1 MRSFLAHAGALAAL
15 LCLLGAPNLAAAPAT
30 LHSDHPL
37 NGTLW
42 DTRSGQAVDEIALF
56 SEAAKARWVLLGEKH
71 DNAEHHRLQA
81 RVVDALGRAGR
92 RMAVVWEMAEP
103 EQAAALKDARLETVG
118 ELGKALDWEGRG
130 WPAWADYQPIAEAA
144 LRHGL
149 PMLPGKPSRSLV
161 RSVSRGEALPDD
173 LATRLDTARPYPADV
188 EAALLAELAESH
200 CGALPRAALAPMA
213 RVQRLWDA
221 WMADSLRAA
230 TAPPLNADGAV
241 LIAGGGHVRADRAVP
256 WHLPQGTAGDTV
268 TVAMVEVVD
277 GRNDVSNYPAFDPRR
292 FDYVWFTARVDDD
305 DPCAAFPAQ
314 PAPAQ
319 PASDRPAP
327 DRPAAD

>member
-1 MRSFLAHAGALAAL
+1 MRSFLAHVGALAGL
-15 LCLLGAPNLAAAPAT
+15 LCFFGATSLAAAPAT

-42 DTRSGQAVDEIALF
+42 DTRSGQPADETALF
-56 SEAAKARWVLLGEKH
+56 AEAAAARWVLLGEKH

-103 EQAAALKDARLETVG
+103 EQADALKNARLDTVG
-118 ELGKALDWEGRG
+118 DLGKALDWEGRG

-144 LRHGL
+144 LRHDM
-149 PMLPGKPSRSLV
+149 PMLPGKPSRALV
-161 RSVSRGEALPDD
+161 RSVSRGEALPAE
-173 LATRLDTARPYPADV
+173 LAARLDTAPPYPAGV

-200 CGALPRAALAPMA
+200 CGALPPTALAPMA

-221 WMADSLRAA
+221 WMADSMRAA
-230 TAPPLNADGAV
+230 TAPPLSADGAV

-256 WHLPQGTAGDTV
+256 RHLPDGAAGGSV
-268 TVAMVEVVD
+268 TVEMVEVVD
-277 GRNDVSNYPAFDPRR
+277 GWDTATDYPAFDPRR
-292 FDYVWFTARVDDD
+292 FDYVWFTPRVDDD
-305 DPCAAFPAQ
+305 DPCDAFSAK
-314 PAPAQ
+314 
-319 PASDRPAP
+319 PASD
-327 DRPAAD
+327 